1 MSIEKK
7 VFEKKIPDNETRYND
22 LVGVVSINLNKNE
35 DFNEFAS
42 EIAHYNPDR
51 FQAVAMRVFFE
62 NNSSNFLN
70 TPIVTI
76 YAVDK
81 ENPKRLENGKIPV
94 RKFKFEISFEQLF
107 IRLRQLNF
115 TVTDGDFDLSEMEVT
130 NR

>member
-115 TVTDGDFDLSEMEVT
+115 TVTDGDFDLAEMEVT

>member
-1 MSIEKK
+1 MNMENK
-7 VFEKKIPDNETRYND
+7 VFEKRIPDNETRYND
-22 LVGVVSINLNKNE
+22 LVGVVSINLGENE

-62 NNSSNFLN
+62 NNSSNYLN

-76 YAVDK
+76 FAVDK
-81 ENPKRLENGKIPV
+81 LNPNRLENGKIPV

-107 IRLRQLNF
+107 VRLRQLNF
-115 TVTDGDFDLSEMEVT
+115 TVTDGDFDLADIEVS